1 MKVLDAMFR
10 NKIGA
15 LSKMELFDNRVSVYK
30 KIVEIKSDMENHA
43 LKDFQDM
50 NFSAWFVLQANE
62 KRINNNFVNGDISEK
77 DYVNL
82 INTCHYA
89 MKQVIAN
96 YIDGQD
102 EETVYGILKNSL
114 KRIKKENIHLQ
125 NIDKMEFDWW
135 KQIEV
140 SAELAQLTITQ
151 IVNSGE
157 YSRAVRDNKQIIK
170 HHVRKHLNKGGYN

>member
-1 MKVLDAMFR
+1 
-10 NKIGA
+10 
-15 LSKMELFDNRVSVYK
+15 MED
-30 KIVEIKSDMENHA
+30 HA

-50 NFSAWFVLQANE
+50 NISDWLILQAKE
-62 KRINNNFVNGDISEK
+62 KQINNRFINGDISED
-77 DYVNL
+77 DYLNL
-82 INTCHYA
+82 INACREA
-89 MKQVIAN
+89 MKDAVTN

-135 KQIEV
+135 RQIEA

-157 YSRAVRDNKQIIK
+157 YSQSIRDNKQIADYQ
-170 HHVRKHLNKGGYN
+170 VRKHFKK

>member
-1 MKVLDAMFR
+1 MIMGILDAMFR

-15 LSKMELFDNRVSVYK
+15 PSKKELFDNRVSIYG
-30 KIVEIKSDMENHA
+30 KIVEIKNDMEDHA

-50 NFSAWFVLQANE
+50 NISDWLILQAKE
-62 KRINNNFVNGDISEK
+62 KQINNRFINGDISED
-77 DYVNL
+77 DYLNL
-82 INTCHYA
+82 INACREA
-89 MKQVIAN
+89 MKDAIVN

-135 KQIEV
+135 RQIEA

-157 YSRAVRDNKQIIK
+157 YSQSIRDNKQIAYYQ
-170 HHVRKHLNKGGYN
+170 VRKHFKK